1 VPCVARGR
9 CVDCRTPM
17 NICRMTTIISLKPM
31 CTDLKVFLIAESL
44 GL

>member
-1 VPCVARGR
+1 
-9 CVDCRTPM
+9 M